1 LSSPIHGCEKS
12 DTHPNTEDNYEAPKR
27 DLAEKCR
34 HRSPWP
40 DHRDISPPSFF
51 VLPIGYLSTKN
62 AVRKTSAATEGEIKE
77 ITYWWPRHGSDKPL
91 KKTSFYT
98 KLGDQICSVGYYKE

>member
-1 LSSPIHGCEKS
+1 
-12 DTHPNTEDNYEAPKR
+12 
-27 DLAEKCR
+27 
-34 HRSPWP
+34 
-40 DHRDISPPSFF
+40 
-51 VLPIGYLSTKN
+51 VLFIGYLSPKN

-91 KKTSFYT
+91 KKPSFYT